1 MEGKYHVQEG
11 TKVAPEQYKITVLAE
26 GPYLVYGQAPL
37 KQLFIVPN
45 AEGSSWTYKAG
56 TTFSTKD
63 EPTALC
69 RCGASKQKPYCDGSH
84 VTHDWDPTLTAPADT
99 RMVEGA
105 ETMEGPR
112 ITLTDNEKY
121 CAFARFCDA
130 KGRVWN
136 LTEVDSEE
144 ARELVIRESN
154 HCPAGRLSAWDQ
166 ETGKPFEPNWP
177 ITLGLIEDPAIKSSA
192 GIFVIGGIPISKEDG
207 TTYQVRNRV
216 ALCRCGQ
223 SSNKPFCDGTHASF
237 KWKDGLGG
245 EPTGEEF

>member
-1 MEGKYHVQEG
+1 MKKYRVQEG
-11 TKVAPEQYKITVLAE
+11 TTVAPEQYKITILAD
-26 GPYLVYGQAPL
+26 GPYLVTGQPPL
-37 KQLFIVPN
+37 RQLFIVPD
-45 AEGSSWTYKAG
+45 AAGSSWTYKTG
-56 TTFSTKD
+56 KTFAPPEG
-63 EPTALC
+63 EPAALC
-69 RCGASKQKPYCDGSH
+69 RCGGSKQKPYCDGSH

-105 ETMEGPR
+105 EVMEGPR
-112 ITLTDNEKY
+112 IMLTDNEKY

-130 KGRVWN
+130 RGRVWN
-136 LTEVDSEE
+136 LTEVDSDE

-166 ETGKPFEPNWP
+166 KTGKPFEPDWP
-177 ITLGLIEDPAIKSSA
+177 LSLGLVEDPAIHSSA
-192 GIFVIGGIPISKEDG
+192 GIFVVGGIPLEKEDG
-207 TTYQVRNRV
+207 TAYQVRNRV

-237 KWKDGLGG
+237 KWQDGLGG

>member
-1 MEGKYHVQEG
+1 MEKYRVQEG
-11 TKVAPEQYKITVLAE
+11 TTVAPAQYKITILAD
-26 GPYLVYGQAPL
+26 GPYLIYGQPPL
-37 KQLFIVPN
+37 KQLFIMPN
-45 AEGSSWTYKAG
+45 NEGSSWTYKAG
-56 TTFSTKD
+56 KEFPTKN

-69 RCGASKQKPYCDGSH
+69 RCGGSKQKPYCDGSH
-84 VTHDWDPTLTAPADT
+84 VEHDWDPVLTAP
-99 RMVEGA
+99 VESLLEGA
-105 ETMEGPR
+105 ETMKGPR

-136 LTEVDSEE
+136 LTEVDDEK
-144 ARELVIRESN
+144 AREYVIYESN

-166 ETGKPFEPNWP
+166 KTGKPFEPNWP
-177 ITLGLIEDPAIKSSA
+177 ITLGLIEDPAIHSSA
-192 GIFVIGGIPISKEDG
+192 GIFVIGGIPLVKEDG
-207 TTYQVRNRV
+207 NAYEVRNRV

-245 EPTGEEF
+245 EPEGAEF